1 MTSTG
6 QNAQEYWHGF
16 CVNLAI
22 MNISSQS
29 AQVRKEGRY
38 KLVISCAF
46 KKCVQLVT
54 WAQEI
59 AQSGKKMWFEAYK
72 QYSETSNNEKITHT
86 LAIVNSMY
94 PSILKVSMRMGSS
107 SITLWY
113 KSVYFVRSYE
123 KNKARWKKWLNNVEV
138 EIRFQHVIPH
148 NTCNVWKRELLQ
160 TLKKMMI
167 KMSASLKELDIRK
180 VRALQ
185 VWNTL
190 GGLS

>member
-1 MTSTG
+1 MHKSTG
-6 QNAQEYWHGF
+6 MVFAWILQLWTYHLKVPKWEKK
-16 CVNLAI
+16 VDINLL
-22 MNISSQS
+22 
-29 AQVRKEGRY
+29 
-38 KLVISCAF
+38 LVVHS
-46 KKCVQLVT
+46 KNV
-54 WAQEI
+54 
-59 AQSGKKMWFEAYK
+59 Y
-72 QYSETSNNEKITHT
+72 NEKITHT
-86 LAIVNSMY
+86 IAIVNSMY